1 MLSFIAES
9 KVFDRANGKTAIDNA
24 RTAKLFDVLIYATE
38 KKEYERAQA
47 AVMERAHKK

>member
-9 KVFDRANGKTAIDNA
+9 KVFDKANGKTAIDNA

-47 AVMERAHKK
+47 AAMERLQRK